1 MIDIHA
7 HILPGVDDGP
17 KTMTESIAL
26 IQQAVKEG
34 ITDIIATSH
43 AYNPQYNVSKLTVL
57 EKIELLR
64 QEIKEQSININIHTG
79 QEIRIQDSTIEM
91 LRTGEALT
99 LADSKYVLIELP
111 SSNIPAYTV
120 QIIQGILSLDKV
132 PIIAHPERN
141 RAIAEKPERLLRLIN
156 HGAIGQITA
165 GSVAGHFGKSI
176 QKLCLQ
182 LIDSNLVHTYG
193 SDVHNSKTRPF
204 LFDAGLTYLEK
215 HKRLDAVDIF
225 LENNARII
233 ENIEVLILEPIVL
246 EKQKW
251 WNLFA

>member
-17 KTMTESIAL
+17 KTMAESIAL
-26 IQQAVKEG
+26 IRQAEKEG

-43 AYNPQYNVSKLTVL
+43 AYNPQYHVPK
-57 EKIELLR
+57 EKVIEQLALLR
-64 QEIKEQSININIHTG
+64 QEIKDRNINVKLHRG
-79 QEIRIQDSTIEM
+79 QEIRIQDSTIDM
-91 LRTGEALT
+91 LRTGEALS

-141 RAIAEKPERLLRLIN
+141 RAIAEKPERLIKLIN
-156 HGAIGQITA
+156 HGAISQITA
-165 GSVAGHFGKSI
+165 GSIAGHFGKSI
-176 QKLCLQ
+176 QKLSLM

-193 SDVHNSKTRPF
+193 SDVHNAKTRPF
-204 LFDAGLTYLEK
+204 LFDAGLTYLER

-225 LENNARII
+225 LENNARIV
-233 ENIEVLILEPIVL
+233 ENNEVLILEPKVL
-246 EKQKW
+246 EKPKW
-251 WNLFA
+251 WNLFS